1 MLNLCFSITEM
12 NRQERMLNHY
22 IYLINTEVSLFLDQL
37 LQVIIRGHILFSTV
51 QSLEAKEIIAF
62 SIDIDFKLKQ
72 KLSWWRDKWK
82 AVKSLR
88 YYSLLLSI
96 FCKVNWLQETWLL
109 TTILYSTLV
118 TFEVL
123 YYGYYVCSV
132 TELPMQ

>member
-12 NRQERMLNHY
+12 NRQERMINHY

-72 KLSWWRDKWK
+72 KLS
-82 AVKSLR
+82 
-88 YYSLLLSI
+88 
-96 FCKVNWLQETWLL
+96 
-109 TTILYSTLV
+109 
-118 TFEVL
+118 
-123 YYGYYVCSV
+123 
-132 TELPMQ
+132 